1 MLSQLEG
8 VVGTKNNDHLVG
20 DSPGDAT
27 AAVSNGANWLIGGSG
42 SDLIE
47 GRGGNDVIIGG
58 SIRLD
63 TLIGSYAG
71 GYYNDTVTTI
81 DGASHRAIG
90 ALSGGLLDAASTG
103 GVTFEKHFTELLK
116 SAAYKDYVLGDGG
129 PDGTQDMAVFTGAAG
144 TTASRSFPTTRRH
157 PTASSRPT
165 RSPTRAASTRM
176 ERRVRRPM
184 ERTC

>member
-1 MLSQLEG
+1 MIEQRLLDAGIVRCACRPPVLLALPETDCALIYPERGPKRPLGQPSQNAGGAELTACDEVFAVSVLSQLEG

-27 AAVSNGANWLIGGSG
+27 AAVSTGANWLIGGSG

-71 GYYNDTVTTI
+71 G
-81 DGASHRAIG
+81 
-90 ALSGGLLDAASTG
+90 
-103 GVTFEKHFTELLK
+103 
-116 SAAYKDYVLGDGG
+116 
-129 PDGTQDMAVFTGAAG
+129 
-144 TTASRSFPTTRRH
+144 
-157 PTASSRPT
+157 
-165 RSPTRAASTRM
+165 
-176 ERRVRRPM
+176 
-184 ERTC
+184 